1 MSGRNQVRTYR
12 RAESVVFLKTD
23 EPFGGLSNMAGG
35 YPIRV
40 NGIRILTSEALY
52 QACRF
57 PHLPDVQRMIIGE
70 NSPMTAKM
78 RSKPYRKDSRRDWDQ
93 VRVRIMRWCLR
104 MKLANNWGAFSE
116 LLLRTGDRP
125 IVEESRRDD
134 FWGAKA
140 MSDGSTLVG
149 MNVLGRLLMELRE
162 QVKEHG
168 RDAFLRVELPEVPD
182 FQLLGRPI
190 EVWALKAAPQEAA
203 VLAPPQAGLFGDD
216 LPCDQAAV
224 IVSAPATS
232 AQQMRAQPSKS
243 DTLEMN
249 GKTESAA
256 PASLPEATN
265 RANAYPSYRESGLP
279 WAPKMPE
286 GWQVLR
292 NGRLFGHRVETGFP
306 DLPILEVSL
315 RTGVRVRDMENLKRK
330 QVMSQKDKYKRAL
343 KGDIAYN
350 MMRMWQGAVG
360 TAPVDGLVSPAYVV
374 VKPYP
379 EANSAYYSYLFRTAA
394 YMQEVNKFSRG
405 IVSDRN
411 RLYWESFK
419 QMPSLVPPRPEQD
432 QIVAYLRAQDA
443 HIARYILAK
452 RELIKLLTEQKLTII
467 DHAVTRGLDPNV
479 RLKPSGIEWL
489 GEVPEHWEVASIKH
503 IADVRFSGVDKHSN
517 DDETPVRLCNY
528 TDVYKNER
536 ITADM
541 DLMRATATAAEIA
554 RLTLKAGDVILTK
567 DSETPDDIGVPAWV
581 PEDLPGVVCAY
592 HLGLLRPV
600 PQRVLGEFLFRSIG
614 STRTAQQ
621 FHVLAT
627 GVTRFALGKHDVK
640 NAIIALPPVEEQ
652 QAICRWIV
660 EECQPLD
667 EAIARAEE
675 EIQLIREYRDRLI
688 ADVVTGQIDV
698 RGWRPGPDD
707 VVSDEELAALG
718 DDEADLGEDEPGD
731 DGE

>member
-1 MSGRNQVRTYR
+1 MSSRDQVRTYS

-78 RSKPYRKDSRRDWDQ
+78 RSKPYRKDSRRDWDH

-104 MKLANNWGAFSE
+104 MKLANNWSAFSE

-125 IVEESRRDD
+125 IVEESRKDD

-140 MSDGSTLVG
+140 VGDGSTLVG

-162 QVKEHG
+162 QAKEHG
-168 RDAFLRVELPEVPD
+168 RDAFLRVELPDVPD

-190 EVWALKAAPQEAA
+190 EVWTLKEAVALATPQ
-203 VLAPPQAGLFGDD
+203 PGLFGDD
-216 LPCDQAAV
+216 LPSVQTAAVPASATLTPQMSGQLSKPDALKVEGEADCATPVRPAEAGDQA
-224 IVSAPATS
+224 S
-232 AQQMRAQPSKS
+232 
-243 DTLEMN
+243 
-249 GKTESAA
+249 
-256 PASLPEATN
+256 
-265 RANAYPSYRESGLP
+265 AYPSYRDSGLP
-279 WAPKMPE
+279 WAPKIPE

-292 NGRLFGHRVETGFP
+292 NGRLFSHRVETGFP

-330 QVMSQKDKYKRAL
+330 QVISQKEKYKRAA

-360 TAPVDGLVSPAYVV
+360 PAPVDGLVSPAYVV

-379 EANSAYYSYLFRTAA
+379 EANSAYFSYLFRTSA
-394 YMQEVNKFSRG
+394 YMREVNKFSRG
-405 IVSDRN
+405 IVADRN

-419 QMPSLVPPRPEQD
+419 QMPSLVPPRAEQD

-452 RELIKLLTEQKLTII
+452 RELIKLLTEQKLAII

-489 GEVPEHWEVASIKH
+489 GEVPEHWEVSKVKLLADYINGFPFKPAEWGAKGRPIIRIQNLTKEHAAFNYYDGAIPERNHVKDGDILLSWSASLGVFVWNRGDAWLNQH
-503 IADVRFSGVDKHSN
+503 IFKVVPDPK
-517 DDETPVRLCNY
+517 
-528 TDVYKNER
+528 R
-536 ITADM
+536 ITRGYFVWLARWFLNHM
-541 DLMRATATAAEIA
+541 EAEAHGSTMQHI
-554 RLTLKAGDVILTK
+554 TK
-567 DSETPDDIGVPAWV
+567 PKFGSF
-581 PEDLPGVVCAY
+581 
-592 HLGLLRPV
+592 PV
-600 PQRVLGEFLFRSIG
+600 P
-614 STRTAQQ
+614 
-621 FHVLAT
+621 
-627 GVTRFALGKHDVK
+627 
-640 NAIIALPPVEEQ
+640 LPSLNEQVEIEAHINRETQ
-652 QAICRWIV
+652 DID
-660 EECQPLD
+660 L
-667 EAIARAEE
+667 AIARTED
-675 EIQLIREYRDRLI
+675 EIKLIREYRDRLI

-707 VVSDEELAALG
+707 VVSDEDLAALG
-718 DDEADLGEDEPGD
+718 DDETELGEDEPGD
-731 DGE
+731 GGE